1 MTASEYWIKILG
13 IVYPLIGTIE
23 LILFVVLGINTL
35 NCFTEDDKL
44 SSRIKWGWYVFI
56 VFALFLIAM
65 EPLVETYVLKLN
77 N

>member
-13 IVYPLIGTIE
+13 VVYPLIGTIE

-35 NCFTEDDKL
+35 DCLTADDKL
-44 SSRIKWGWYVFI
+44 STRIKWGWCVFI
-56 VFALFLIAM
+56 AFALFLIFM
-65 EPLVETYVLKLN
+65 EPFVETYVLN

>member
-35 NCFTEDDKL
+35 NSLTEDDKL
-44 SSRIKWGWYVFI
+44 SSRLKWGWYVFI
-56 VFALFLIAM
+56 AFALFLIGM
-65 EPLVETYVLKLN
+65 EPFVETYVLNK
-77 N
+77 

>member
-13 IVYPLIGTIE
+13 VIYPLIGTIE

-35 NCFTEDDKL
+35 SYLTADDKL

-56 VFALFLIAM
+56 VFALFLIGM
-65 EPLVETYVLKLN
+65 EPLVETYVLN

>member
-13 IVYPLIGTIE
+13 VVYPLISTIE

-35 NCFTEDDKL
+35 DYLTADDKF
-44 SSRIKWGWYVFI
+44 SSRIKWGWCVFI
-56 VFALFLIAM
+56 VFALFLIGM
-65 EPLVETYVLKLN
+65 EPLVETYLLN

>member
-13 IVYPLIGTIE
+13 VVYPLIGTIE

-35 NCFTEDDKL
+35 GCLTVDDKL

-56 VFALFLIAM
+56 VFALFLIGM
-65 EPLVETYVLKLN
+65 SPFIETYVLN

>member
-13 IVYPLIGTIE
+13 VVYPLISTIE

-35 NCFTEDDKL
+35 DCLAGDDKL

-56 VFALFLIAM
+56 VFALFLIGM
-65 EPLVETYVLKLN
+65 EPLVETYVLN

>member
-23 LILFVVLGINTL
+23 LILFAVLGINTL
-35 NCFTEDDKL
+35 NCLTEDDKL

-56 VFALFLIAM
+56 ALGLFLIAM
-65 EPLVETYVLKLN
+65 GPFVETYLLN
-77 N
+77 K

>member
-13 IVYPLIGTIE
+13 VVYPLISTIE

-35 NCFTEDDKL
+35 DCLAGDDKL

-56 VFALFLIAM
+56 VFALFLIGM
-65 EPLVETYVLKLN
+65 EPFVRTYLFN